1 MGLGLCRT
9 CLGIKLDKWPPPLSL
24 LLGEDFSE
32 GLGLRF
38 SVEVIVVVLGID
50 VSLR

>member
-9 CLGIKLDKWPPPLSL
+9 CLAIKLDEGPPPISL
-24 LLGEDFSE
+24 LPTEDPSK

-38 SVEVIVVVLGID
+38 SVEVIAVVLDID